1 MGTLFDDETHD
12 RIEERAQ
19 SVKGRIRRD
28 EFRDECMS
36 ELWDFMSFDRGEI
49 NSTIERVYR
58 RYIDQQENPQAE
70 EE

>member
-1 MGTLFDDETHD
+1 MSILFDGETHD

-19 SVKGRIRRD
+19 SVNGRIRRD
-28 EFRDECMS
+28 KFRDECMS

>member
-36 ELWDFMSFDRGEI
+36 ELWDFMSFDRSEI

-58 RYIDQQENPQAE
+58 RYIDEQENPQAE